1 MFTFP
6 RQLTAALLALTCSL
20 TPGLSSQALAD
31 EPKTASSTEEQNQE
45 TPAVLNFTMDNI
57 EGKPVNL
64 ADYQGKVI
72 LMINV
77 ASKCG
82 HTKQY
87 AGLEK
92 LYEKYKDQGLVIL
105 GFPANNFGGQEPGS
119 DEEIATFCKKN
130 YGVTFPLF
138 SKISVKGDDKAPL
151 YQYLTEEKTNA
162 QSPGEVKWNFE
173 KFLIG
178 KDGQIAGRFVSKVQ
192 PDSEELV
199 GAIEKQL
206 AAK

>member
-1 MFTFP
+1 MKLATH
-6 RQLTAALLALTCSL
+6 LCLAAALTI
-20 TPGLSSQALAD
+20 GLGNIALASND
-31 EPKTASSTEEQNQE
+31 AKNSADNKQEKTE

-57 EGKPVNL
+57 EGNPVSL
-64 ADYQGKVI
+64 ASYQGKAI

-87 AGLEK
+87 AGLEAMYK
-92 LYEKYKDQGLVIL
+92 KYKDQGLVIL

-138 SKISVKGDDKAPL
+138 SKISVKGEDKAPL
-151 YQYLTEEKTNA
+151 YKFLTEEETNPGL
-162 QSPGEVKWNFE
+162 SGEVKWNFE

-178 KDGQIAGRFVSKVQ
+178 RDGKVIARFASKVQ

-199 GAIEKQL
+199 SAVEKTL
-206 AAK
+206 TGKP

>member
-1 MFTFP
+1 MKLAVHLCLATTMTLGITGLP
-6 RQLTAALLALTCSL
+6 AAHAEAEKAAET
-20 TPGLSSQALAD
+20 QK
-31 EPKTASSTEEQNQE
+31 EKTE

-57 EGKPVNL
+57 EGNPVNL

-87 AGLEK
+87 AGLEAMYK
-92 LYEKYKDQGLVIL
+92 KYKDQGLVLL

-138 SKISVKGDDKAPL
+138 SKISVKGEDKAPL
-151 YQYLTEEKTNA
+151 YKYLTEEETNPGFA
-162 QSPGEVKWNFE
+162 GEVKWNFE
-173 KFLIG
+173 KFLIDRNG
-178 KDGQIAGRFVSKVQ
+178 KVVARFVSKVQ

-199 GAIEKQL
+199 AAVEKAL
-206 AAK
+206 ASKP